1 MSTPRRTIPSQGE
14 FIVLIAMMFACIAF
28 SIDAILPALPDIG
41 GSLSPK
47 DPNRAQLIIAA
58 FILGMGIGT
67 FFTGP
72 LSDAFGRK
80 PVLLWGLALY
90 GIAAIAGYFAQ
101 SLDVI
106 LITRVLMG
114 LGVAAPRVV
123 AVAIVRDLYAG
134 RDMARII
141 SLAMTIF
148 TIVPAFAPLLGTGI
162 IWISD
167 WRGIFIAFAIFGA
180 IIAVWTALRIEEP
193 LAVEDRRPLSLPLIW
208 GAVREMAK
216 YPAFRLP
223 LLCLALCQGM
233 LFTMIVLVQP
243 VYDVVFD
250 KAESFPL
257 WFMGVALISGTASY
271 VNARI
276 VVRLGMR
283 KVVIWSL
290 GLQTIASALM
300 LLSTQLDLGT
310 AAFPLFL
317 LWQVS
322 VFFMVGVTMGN
333 LNSIALEPLGHIAG
347 IGASIMGAVSTVLS
361 AVIAAGTGQ
370 MFDGTLVPLVAGVLV
385 NVTLGF
391 LCMLWLA
398 RSEART
404 AVTA

>member
-1 MSTPRRTIPSQGE
+1 MTTPRRTIPSQGE
-14 FIVLIAMMFACIAF
+14 FVVLIAMMFACIAF

-41 GSLSPK
+41 ASLSPA
-47 DPNRAQLIIAA
+47 DPNRAQLIISA

-90 GIAAIAGYFAQ
+90 GVGGIAGYFAQ

-106 LITRVLMG
+106 LVTRVMMG

-123 AVAIVRDLYAG
+123 GVAIVRDLYSG

-148 TIVPAFAPLLGTGI
+148 TVVPAFAPLLGTGI
-162 IWISD
+162 IWLAG
-167 WRGIFIAFAIFGA
+167 WRAIFIGFAIFGA
-180 IIAVWTALRIEEP
+180 IIAAWTSFRIEEP
-193 LAVEDRRPLSLPLIW
+193 LAKEDRRPLSAPLIW
-208 GAVREMAK
+208 EAMQEMAK
-216 YPAFRLP
+216 YPSFRLP

-250 KAESFPL
+250 KAGSFPF
-257 WFMGVALISGTASY
+257 WFMGVALLAGSASY

-276 VVRLGMR
+276 VGRLGMR
-283 KVVIWSL
+283 TVVTWSL
-290 GLQTIASALM
+290 GLQTIGSTLM
-300 LLSTQLDLGT
+300 LLTTQFDLGA

-317 LWQVS
+317 VWQVT
-322 VFFMVGVTMGN
+322 VFFMIGVTMGN

-347 IGASIMGAVSTVLS
+347 IGASVMGAVSTVLS
-361 AVIAAGTGQ
+361 ALIAAPTGLMFNGTI
-370 MFDGTLVPLVAGVLV
+370 VPLVAGVLV
-385 NVTLGF
+385 NVALGF
-391 LCMLWLA
+391 LCMLALA
-398 RSEART
+398 RTEAKT
-404 AVTA
+404 AATA